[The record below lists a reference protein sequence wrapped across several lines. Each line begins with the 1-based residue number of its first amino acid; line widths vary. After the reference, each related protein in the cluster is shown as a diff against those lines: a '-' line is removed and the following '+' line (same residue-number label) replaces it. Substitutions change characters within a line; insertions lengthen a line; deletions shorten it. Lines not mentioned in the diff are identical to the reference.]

1 MCVRSLARSAH
12 EAGKALLSMMAL
24 LPGRRTWQV
33 FFLTVLS
40 KASHALCILRAP
52 QMRAKKA
59 HDNGAASRKA
69 IDRRLLGGKGEGG
82 YTQAPFS
89 IISLWHPLLFAS
101 CSICLPFLCSRPPG
115 NTSQVIQRR
124 ESLPALQNP
133 LKRYAVKG
141 PLSVCRGG
149 SLQLQQRRVRAV
161 QSTPLTSETCT
172 LFQYRI

>member
-1 MCVRSLARSAH
+1 MLKHHVRLESRSVPGVCALARSLARSAH

-69 IDRRLLGGKGEGG
+69 IDRRLLGGKG
-82 YTQAPFS
+82 
-89 IISLWHPLLFAS
+89 
-101 CSICLPFLCSRPPG
+101 
-115 NTSQVIQRR
+115 
-124 ESLPALQNP
+124 
-133 LKRYAVKG
+133 
-141 PLSVCRGG
+141 
-149 SLQLQQRRVRAV
+149 
-161 QSTPLTSETCT
+161 
-172 LFQYRI
+172 